1 MSWDLLLMVFL
12 HVNYLCL
19 MMRKNQINLSALNTA
34 DMLKYIKV
42 IFQGPVV
49 FLSRGRGGGGGRKI
63 LVMSRKCA
71 VIFLFPSPPPYF
83 QLIGSHFST
92 IPLFTLL
99 AVRYFPSIPWENHEI
114 PKILL
119 RPPSPPAKA
128 RNNDCSLSNINTT
141 YIMSIMY
148 LSVSSLW

>member
-19 MMRKNQINLSALNTA
+19 MMRKNKINLSAMNTA

-42 IFQGPVV
+42 ILQGPVV

-71 VIFLFPSPPPYF
+71 VIFLFPSPS
-83 QLIGSHFST
+83 LGSHFST

-99 AVRYFPSIPWENHEI
+99 AVRYFPSIPCEYHEI

-119 RPPSPPAKA
+119 GPPSPP
-128 RNNDCSLSNINTT
+128 R
-141 YIMSIMY
+141 
-148 LSVSSLW
+148 

>member
-19 MMRKNQINLSALNTA
+19 TMRKNQINLSAMNTA

-49 FLSRGRGGGGGRKI
+49 FLSRGRGGRGGGRKI

-71 VIFLFPSPPPYF
+71 VIFLFPSPS
-83 QLIGSHFST
+83 LGSHFST

-99 AVRYFPSIPWENHEI
+99 AVRYFPSIPCEYHEI

-128 RNNDCSLSNINTT
+128 RNNDCSLININTT
-141 YIMSIMY
+141 YIMSIMN